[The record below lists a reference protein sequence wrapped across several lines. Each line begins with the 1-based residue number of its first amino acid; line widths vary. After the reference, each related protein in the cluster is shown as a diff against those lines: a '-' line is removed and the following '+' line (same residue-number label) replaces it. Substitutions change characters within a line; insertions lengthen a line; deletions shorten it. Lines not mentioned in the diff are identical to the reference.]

1 MTTQDRTPRS
11 AALRDA
17 LEKAKK
23 GERAPTAML
32 SVTEACGQ
40 LGIGR
45 STLYLL
51 IRKKRI
57 TSMKIG
63 RRRLISVK
71 AIERFIEK
79 FENEQA
85 ET

>member
-1 MTTQDRTPRS
+1 MTTEDGTPRS
-11 AALRDA
+11 TALREA

-40 LGIGR
+40 LGISR
-45 STLYLL
+45 TTLYVL
-51 IRKKRI
+51 IRKKSI

-63 RRRLISVK
+63 SRRLISAK
-71 AIERFIEK
+71 AIERFIEQL
-79 FENEQA
+79 ENEQA